1 MTLQEK
7 VLESELIDLP
17 DWKVAE
23 LLNSPDISLPIIIEW
38 EKTNIGFGLI
48 LLTLGLNEGVTFLD
62 QLSSLSSNNSSIKW
76 LLKIVELE
84 SLDLSNSVIREQII
98 GLSQPQINILTNEQ
112 LEKLLSTSKRSRHP
126 SWSEYNNIVVNSRT
140 VGLARG
146 AI

>member
-38 EKTNIGFGLI
+38 EKTNIGFGII

-76 LLKIVELE
+76 LLKIMELE

-112 LEKLLSTSKRSRHP
+112 LEKLLSISKRSRHP

>member
-112 LEKLLSTSKRSRHP
+112 LEKLLSISKRSRHP